1 MSKITAVAFKTIC
14 IQILFAIF
22 VQNAVAQIY
31 IPVSKDSVEASCN
44 VASANRP
51 YTVSSWVVSSVDRR
65 ASCRERV

>member
-1 MSKITAVAFKTIC
+1 MSKITAIAFKTIC

-22 VQNAVAQIY
+22 MQNAVAQTY

-51 YTVSSWVVSSVDRR
+51 
-65 ASCRERV
+65 